1 MKNMPLFY
9 IKLSSLPSKLQ
20 EEVIN
25 FIDFIIEKNKKSKKN
40 KTPKFGSHKKYF
52 ITSPDFDEPLKDFEE
67 YMK

>member
-1 MKNMPLFY
+1 MPLFY

-25 FIDFIIEKNKKSKKN
+25 FIDFIIDKNKKSKKK
-40 KTPKFGSHKKYF
+40 KTPKFGSHEKYF
-52 ITSPDFDEPLKDFEE
+52 ITTPDFDEPLQDFEE